1 MADNTYYSLPLTLE
15 TILQRKKH
23 PRCTLPESIHQH
35 LYLLLVTHLGES
47 RYDRR
52 YGGELWDSDFSLLS
66 QLKWKD
72 LIKESFEHSVRTY
85 EPRLTQVKVRVE
97 VEEFD
102 QMTKTNRYVRKRV
115 GLGVDAVITQT
126 NESFSFFE
134 RIFISPMSMD

>member
-1 MADNTYYSLPLTLE
+1 MEDYYSLPLSLE

-23 PRCTLPESIHQH
+23 PRCTLAESIYQH
-35 LYLLLVTHLGES
+35 LYLLLVTHFGES
-47 RYDRR
+47 RYDRF
-52 YGGELWDSDFSLLS
+52 YGGELWDSDFSLMS

-85 EPRLTQVKVRVE
+85 ESRLTQIKVRVE